1 MRRISNKAALSTLDI
16 IKFPNNVLSL
26 SVSFLFPL
34 SLSLSL
40 SVRIRI
46 YLYILA
52 ALHKAQSQ
60 QERL

>member
-16 IKFPNNVLSL
+16 IKFPNNVLS
-26 SVSFLFPL
+26 PL
-34 SLSLSL
+34 SLPSLYIYLSL
-40 SVRIRI
+40 SVYAYI
-46 YLYILA
+46 YVYILA